1 MNDSGL
7 TRLVAAKIA
16 PLAIF
21 AGLAPAVRESICA
34 QLEWLSLPGGWTL
47 FDEGEPGDAMFI
59 VLSGRLGVIANTAEN
74 GSQVI
79 ARIGAG
85 ETVGEMAMLSGETRS
100 ARVEALRDTELL
112 RMPRGAFDQLI
123 DSSPAAMRFMNGLLV
138 SRLRNTS
145 RRAASDDAPR
155 TLAIQPLGADID
167 GAAFARD
174 LVCALEARGRKAA
187 IAGPAEAGR
196 GTEWFARL
204 EEAHDFVLYLGEGA
218 ATPWTSL
225 CLRQADRVLAIVR
238 AAPQS
243 AADDFAFI
251 DAMIKSRRHAGVEL
265 VILHPR
271 EARRAAHTAEILRR
285 FPGANHSHVREGNAP
300 DLARMARLIAG
311 HAVGIV
317 LSGGGARGFAHLGVM
332 AALREAGIAIDLYA
346 GASMGAII
354 AATAALE
361 WDREQTL
368 ARLVPAFVE
377 SNPLSDYTIPIIALA
392 RGRKVSRR
400 LREHFGDLN
409 LEECW
414 RTLICAA
421 SDLTTGQVRVFRNG
435 PIWKAL
441 RASVAIP
448 GVLTPVIEDNH
459 ILVDGGVLNNMP
471 IDLMLAMRRGPVV
484 AVDVMRDHALA
495 ANAEALEELSVINM
509 LRPARRGSPNIVAL
523 LMRAGTVGSEAQ
535 VRHLRPRV
543 DLLIEPR
550 IEPMGMLD
558 WKAYQRA
565 IDEGYRQTIAIL
577 ERRDNSSL
585 LR

>member
-1 MNDSGL
+1 MNDFGL

-21 AGLAPAVRESICA
+21 ADLVPAVRESICA

-59 VLSGRLGVIANTAEN
+59 VLSGRLGVIANSEK
-74 GSQVI
+74 GSHVI
-79 ARIGAG
+79 AQIGAG
-85 ETVGEMAMLSGETRS
+85 ETVGEMAMLSGEMRS

-155 TLAIQPLGADID
+155 ALAIQPLNADID

-174 LVCALEARGRKAA
+174 LARALETRGRKAA
-187 IAGPAEAGR
+187 IIGSADAGR
-196 GTEWFARL
+196 GAEWFAQI
-204 EEAHDFVLYLGEGA
+204 EEAHDFVLYVGESA
-218 ATPWTSL
+218 STEWTGL

-238 AAPQS
+238 AAPQLPDRDS
-243 AADDFAFI
+243 ASI
-251 DAMIKSRRHAGVEL
+251 DAMIKSRRHVGVEL

-271 EARRAAHTAEILRR
+271 DSRRAAHTAEILRR
-285 FPGANHSHVREGNAP
+285 FPGAQHWHVREGKAS

-361 WDREQTL
+361 WDHEQTL

-377 SNPLSDYTIPIIALA
+377 SNPLSDYTIPIVALA

-421 SDLTTGQVRVFRNG
+421 SDLTTGQVRVFRDG

-471 IDLMLAMRRGPVV
+471 IDLMLAMGRGPVV

-495 ANAEALEELSVINM
+495 AGAEALEELSVINM

-535 VRHLRPRV
+535 VRHLRPQV